1 MTVAVLSFRGLDFIM
16 SLSRLAFH
24 VNQLCFTSV
33 YVNHNPV
40 LRPLGGKTLPKKF
53 EMRLNEHIL
62 ANGVD
67 IKKQEEMNCFS
78 LITE

>member
-1 MTVAVLSFRGLDFIM
+1 MTVAILSFRF
-16 SLSRLAFH
+16 RLYH
-24 VNQLCFTSV
+24 VVVPLNFLRKSALLHF
-33 YVNHNPV
+33 YVNDNPV